1 LVHHLKQTL
10 TFKAMDNFQNP
21 YMPFS
26 DTTPEEWSF
35 LQQATA
41 DLTENQKKFFYM
53 VYSSKR
59 RKSQDL
65 LLATLLGFLGFAG
78 IQRLLVGQIFMGV
91 IYFLTLGFCF
101 IGTIIDVI
109 NHKSLAN
116 EFNRTMA
123 FESFQIAKA
132 HAA

>member
-1 LVHHLKQTL
+1 
-10 TFKAMDNFQNP
+10 MDNFQNP

-91 IYFLTLGFCF
+91 IYSLTLGFCF
-101 IGTIIDVI
+101 IGTIIDVV
-109 NHKSLAN
+109 NHKSLAT